1 MVNGADIA
9 IDGIVMVYQYGIS
22 MIYIYING
30 EWDIYLVD
38 IKAILIWDING

>member
-22 MIYIYING
+22 MIYIYISMVNG
-30 EWDIYLVD
+30 ISIWL
-38 IKAILIWDING
+38 ILRLS